1 MDSLTL
7 ENDTR
12 KNQEDHIGNKC
23 TLVGFNVLFSVLLDT
38 KKSTTTTAPP
48 SVEVRSSVQ
57 YSVCLRQ
64 WVVFIGWT
72 FSDVTIVRMVT
83 SVRINTDCELF
94 TCVLRTTF
102 LPIIKE

>member
-1 MDSLTL
+1 MTDSLTL

-12 KNQEDHIGNKC
+12 KNQEDHNGNKC
-23 TLVGFNVLFSVLLDT
+23 TLVSFNVLFSVLLDT

-57 YSVCLRQ
+57 YSVCAVFSLRQ

-94 TCVLRTTF
+94 